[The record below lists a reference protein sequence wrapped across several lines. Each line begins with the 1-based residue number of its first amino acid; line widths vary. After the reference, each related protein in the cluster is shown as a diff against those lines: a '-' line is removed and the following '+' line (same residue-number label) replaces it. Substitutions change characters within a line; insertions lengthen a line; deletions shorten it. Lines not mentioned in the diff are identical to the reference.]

1 MALPGLRGV
10 LLHDERLTGVT
21 LPSRG
26 RGPRV
31 AFFTESL
38 LPLVDGVSMT
48 LDHLFRALE
57 QKGVEFRVFA
67 PFVPGHDVTWAHRV
81 RRVRSFAF
89 PLYRDYRV
97 SLPGGRALADELDEF
112 APDIVHVVSP
122 TPNAVWAQ
130 TWARDRGVPV
140 VATFHTH
147 FVSYFPYYR
156 LHGLQGFGWRLLRWF
171 HGRCVATY
179 APSSSIADELKAH
192 GVPDVRL
199 WSRGV
204 DTERFAPTWRDADL
218 RAAAGAHNSRPLVL
232 MVSRLVRE
240 KDLADLVRVDRELR
254 RRGVDFSLVLV
265 GDGPMRRCLERDL
278 PHACF
283 AGHQSGR
290 ALARWYASADI
301 FLFPSTTETF
311 ANVVQEAMA
320 SGVPAVVV
328 DRGGP
333 PGVITPGHS
342 GLVARAH
349 DAQDMADCVQRLVED
364 AALRRA
370 MGRSAR
376 RRALT
381 RSWDVVTARLI
392 SEYHRI
398 GRVSHERLRR
408 LA

>member
-1 MALPGLRGV
+1 M
-10 LLHDERLTGVT
+10 HDERLTGT
-21 LPSRG
+21 ASQSRG
-26 RGPRV
+26 TGLRV

-48 LDHLFRALE
+48 LDQLFHALE
-57 QKGVEFRVFA
+57 RDGVAFRVFA
-67 PFVPGHDVTWAHRV
+67 PFVPDHHVSWAHHV
-81 RRVRSFAF
+81 RGVRSFAF

-97 SLPGGRALADELDEF
+97 SLPGGRALAAELDEF

-130 TWARDRGVPV
+130 SWARSRGIPV

-156 LHGLQGFGWRLLRWF
+156 LHGLQWLGWRLLRWF
-171 HGRCVATY
+171 HGRCAATY
-179 APSSSIADELKAH
+179 APSASIVRELAAH
-192 GVPDVRL
+192 GVPNVRL

-204 DTERFAPTWRDADL
+204 DTQRFSPVWRDAEL
-218 RAAAGAHNSRPLVL
+218 RARAGAHAGRPLVL
-232 MVSRLVRE
+232 TVSRLVRE

-254 RRGVDFSLVLV
+254 RRGVDVGVVLV
-265 GDGPMRRCLERDL
+265 GDGPMRRRLERDL

-283 AGHQSGR
+283 AGHQSGQ

-333 PGVITPGHS
+333 PGVIDPGHS

-349 DAQDMADCVQRLVED
+349 DEQEMADCVQRLVED

-370 MGRSAR
+370 MGHAAR
-376 RRALT
+376 RQALT
-381 RSWDVVTARLI
+381 RSWDVVTADLI
-392 SEYHRI
+392 AEYHRI
-398 GRVSHERLRR
+398 GRVSGERLRR